1 MSRSSPACRGVRRD
15 LRLARGLQLAP
26 TPLITGDA
34 RSLGVRRAMEPRQR
48 GVRRCCLTAVAT
60 PRMRW
65 PALSHTAAV
74 LAELPRDAAEDLLA
88 RLDRV
93 VPSRIES
100 FYVVGSS
107 EHGSVAA
114 QPKRRRYFVA
124 IVDGDF
130 HPAELRRLR
139 ALHVRPAGSPRYSTT
154 RPGGGDGHWCATGS
168 ASRPAICRARRLRSR
183 RLPAM

>member
-1 MSRSSPACRGVRRD
+1 MSRSFPACRGVRRD

-100 FYVVGSS
+100 FYVVGSAS
-107 EHGSVAA
+107 MGALQPSRSDVDISWRSSTATSTPLSCAGSAPCMCAPLDLRATPRHGLAAAMATGVQRGLPPGRRSVALA
-114 QPKRRRYFVA
+114 A
-124 IVDGDF
+124 
-130 HPAELRRLR
+130 
-139 ALHVRPAGSPRYSTT
+139 
-154 RPGGGDGHWCATGS
+154 
-168 ASRPAICRARRLRSR
+168 
-183 RLPAM
+183 